1 VLLQNY
7 KNGLWM
13 MSYIGTGEYSD
24 CVLHLTSMMRRL
36 GIFDVYEEHALDA
49 YLLVKLGVKGE

>member
-1 VLLQNY
+1 
-7 KNGLWM
+7 M